1 MKALIEYFWNAT
13 ILEFAFGVVVA
24 AIVVAVMVAIV
35 VEIVAGEKPGSR
47 K

>member
-13 ILEFAFGVVVA
+13 ILEFVFGVVVA
-24 AIVVAVMVAIV
+24 AIVVAVTVAIV
-35 VEIVAGEKPGSR
+35 VEIVADEKSGSR

>member
-13 ILEFAFGVVVA
+13 ILEFVFGVVVV
-24 AIVVAVMVAIV
+24 AIVVAIV

>member
-13 ILEFAFGVVVA
+13 ILEFVFGVVVA
-24 AIVVAVMVAIV
+24 AIVVAIV

>member
-13 ILEFAFGVVVA
+13 ILEFVFGVVVA
-24 AIVVAVMVAIV
+24 AIAVAIVVAIV
-35 VEIVAGEKPGSR
+35 VEIVADEKSGSR

>member
-13 ILEFAFGVVVA
+13 ILEFVFGVVVA
-24 AIVVAVMVAIV
+24 AIAVAVMVAIV
-35 VEIVAGEKPGSR
+35 MAIVADEKPGSR

>member
-1 MKALIEYFWNAT
+1 MKSLIEYFWNAT

-35 VEIVAGEKPGSR
+35 VEIVAEEKPRSR